1 MLGLG
6 LVYIFK
12 FDLPCTR
19 TKKVKS
25 FSGATVNDMED
36 YLKPVLRKE
45 PNKIILHVGT
55 NDLKSVPAN
64 RVAEGIANLGTQ
76 IKEESPATSIVIS
89 SILPRSD
96 NADLSAKALEVNR
109 LTKSICSKNK
119 WGFIEHKTVNK
130 SCLNSRGLHLNN
142 KELPSLRRT
151 SQIIL
156 VLVRILPIGSQLIR
170 IH

>member
-12 FDLPCTR
+12 FDLPCAR

-64 RVAEGIANLGTQ
+64 RVAEGIANLVTQ

-109 LTKSICSKNK
+109 LTKSIRSKNK

-130 SCLNSRGLHLNN
+130 SCLNSLGLHLNN
-142 KELPSLRRT
+142 MELPSLRRT

-156 VLVRILPIGSQLIR
+156 VLVRILPIWSQLIR

>member
-1 MLGLG
+1 M
-6 LVYIFK
+6 V
-12 FDLPCTR
+12 
-19 TKKVKS
+19 VKS
-25 FSGATVNDMED
+25 FSGATVNDVED

-45 PNKIILHVGT
+45 PNKIILYVGT

-76 IKEESPATSIVIS
+76 IKEESPVTSIVIS

-142 KELPSLRRT
+142 KGT
-151 SQIIL
+151 SVVAKNISNYI
-156 VLVRILPIGSQLIR
+156 SSC
-170 IH
+170 